1 MLGNWLEDSGWTS
14 ALVQANIASTGTAD
28 SLIKASHVTKTRH
41 AHQVTAVSVH
51 TLLHRAYTEYSSEAT
66 AAGTEVLSLGRWCE
80 IRAQE
85 SIQFSYW
92 MKTLSLE
99 ITLLL
104 FIRSLREGN
113 FQLYMESLTQIV
125 PWMFA
130 LDHTHYSRWLPVHI
144 RDMMR

>member
-1 MLGNWLEDSGWTS
+1 MAFYSQVLGDLLEDSGWTS

-41 AHQVTAVSVH
+41 AHQVTAASVH
-51 TLLHRAYTEYSSEAT
+51 TLLHRAYTDYTSEAT
-66 AAGTEVLSLGRWCE
+66 AAGTNVLSLQRWCE
-80 IRAQE
+80 VREQE
-85 SIQFSYW
+85 SVQFSYW
-92 MKTLSLE
+92 LKILSLE

-130 LDHTHYSRWLPVHI
+130 LDHTH
-144 RDMMR
+144 

>member
-1 MLGNWLEDSGWTS
+1 MIKMAFYSQVLGDLLEDSGWTS

-41 AHQVTAVSVH
+41 AHQVTAASVH
-51 TLLHRAYTEYSSEAT
+51 TLLHRAYTDYTSEAT
-66 AAGTEVLSLGRWCE
+66 AAGTNVLSLQRWCE
-80 IRAQE
+80 VREQE
-85 SIQFSYW
+85 SVQFSYW
-92 MKTLSLE
+92 LKILSLE

-130 LDHTHYSRWLPVHI
+130 LDHTH
-144 RDMMR
+144 